1 MLLIGRI
8 LRATI
13 TGKGGIYNMTTQQI
27 VSLNEL
33 RDELLREFMLASGN
47 YKVEI
52 LSKIMDMDEEL
63 DDVKN

>member
-1 MLLIGRI
+1 
-8 LRATI
+8 
-13 TGKGGIYNMTTQQI
+13 MTTQQI

-47 YKVEI
+47 HKVEI
-52 LSKIMDMDEEL
+52 LSKIMDLDEQL